1 MALESL
7 NPTSGELI
15 AAYPEHDAA
24 AIESRLARAAD
35 AFTHWRATP
44 ISERTAVLA
53 RTARVL
59 EARRDTLAGL
69 MTDEMGKPLADSRA
83 EIAKCASGC
92 RYYAEQAARILA
104 PEPVPTEAAKSMVV
118 FDPLGPVLA
127 VMPWNFPFWQV
138 FRFAAPALAAGN
150 VGLLKHAANVSGCAL
165 AIEDVFREAGCPP
178 GVFQTLLIGSE
189 RVATVI
195 ADERVVAVTLTG
207 SEGAGANVAACAG
220 RVLKKCVLELG
231 GSDPF
236 LVLADADVTHAAR
249 QAAAAR
255 VINSGQ
261 SCIAAKRFIVVE
273 PVAAR
278 FTAELVTA
286 MRALAVGDPR
296 RDGTQVGPLARG
308 DLRDEVA
315 RQVEESLGAGARLLC
330 GGTKLPGPGFFYAP
344 TVLADVRPGMRVFD
358 EEVFGP
364 VAAVVTARDEDD
376 ALALAN
382 RSRFGLGASIWTRDT
397 ARAETLARHLDAGMV
412 FVNAIVHSDP
422 RLPFGGV
429 KRSGF
434 GRELSYFGLREFVN
448 VRTIFVAAH
457 EHSDN

>member
-1 MALESL
+1 
-7 NPTSGELI
+7 
-15 AAYPEHDAA
+15 
-24 AIESRLARAAD
+24 
-35 AFTHWRATP
+35 
-44 ISERTAVLA
+44 
-53 RTARVL
+53 
-59 EARRDTLAGL
+59 
-69 MTDEMGKPLADSRA
+69 
-83 EIAKCASGC
+83 
-92 RYYAEQAARILA
+92 
-104 PEPVPTEAAKSMVV
+104 
-118 FDPLGPVLA
+118 
-127 VMPWNFPFWQV
+127 
-138 FRFAAPALAAGN
+138 
-150 VGLLKHAANVSGCAL
+150 
-165 AIEDVFREAGCPP
+165 
-178 GVFQTLLIGSE
+178 
-189 RVATVI
+189 VI

-207 SEGAGANVAACAG
+207 SERAGANVAACAG
-220 RVLKKCVLELG
+220 QVLKKCVLELG

-278 FTAELVTA
+278 FTAEMATA
-286 MRALAVGDPR
+286 MRALVVGDPR
-296 RDGTQVGPLARG
+296 RDGTQVGPLARA
-308 DLRDEVA
+308 DLRAEVE
-315 RQVEESLGAGARLLC
+315 RQVEESLGAGARLIS
-330 GGTKLPGPGFFYAP
+330 GGTRLSGPGFFYAP

-376 ALALAN
+376 AIALAN
-382 RSRFGLGASIWTRDT
+382 RSRFGLGASIWTRDI
-397 ARAETLARHLDAGMV
+397 ARAETLAHRLDAGLV

-448 VRTIFVAAH
+448 VRTIVVAAH
-457 EHSDN
+457 NNSDH